1 MGKPL
6 FGRGILFL
14 QVVRKSNNYLAFFVQ
29 GEGLKFELMVEI
41 ISIKIYCL
49 HDEHDLLYFAGT
61 GSSLSW
67 SGSALELSS
76 TRHTRWS
83 FIFWEAAVPTDTQ
96 GTGYLLRSCHKSWI
110 VPDGTWGTLE
120 PANRKTEE
128 LCGHR
133 SQLEVIVMSSLG
145 GQKLRLLC
153 LHGHR
158 QSGQLFRAKL
168 GGFRKMVRRWFN
180 FLKNY
185 WFRNIWNISAG
196 EKSCRFGLY
205 DGATQDTW
213 RRRGRLYLVINLC
226 SLILLE
232 CLIRPGG
239 RKYSCNFNFK
249 WTLSLFLL
257 FQEQFIIW

>member
-1 MGKPL
+1 
-6 FGRGILFL
+6 
-14 QVVRKSNNYLAFFVQ
+14 
-29 GEGLKFELMVEI
+29 MVEI

-67 SGSALELSS
+67 SGSALEFYLLGSCSS
-76 TRHTRWS
+76 
-83 FIFWEAAVPTDTQ
+83 TDTQ

-120 PANRKTEE
+120 PANSERKTEE
-128 LCGHR
+128 LCGDR
-133 SQLEVIVMSSLG
+133 SQLEKIVMSSLG

-232 CLIRPGG
+232 CLLRPGG

-257 FQEQFIIW
+257 FQEQSIIW